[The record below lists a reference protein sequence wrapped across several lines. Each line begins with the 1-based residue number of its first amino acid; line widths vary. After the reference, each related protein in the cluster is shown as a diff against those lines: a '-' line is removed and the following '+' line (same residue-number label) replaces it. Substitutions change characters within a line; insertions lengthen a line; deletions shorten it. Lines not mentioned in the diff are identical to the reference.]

1 MKNIVPFPT
10 RVKAVALTSVFCA
23 GSMSLQAQTTFLD
36 TTNLKPKFET
46 VEVVNSAGET
56 VTAIQASAATF
67 ETDANGVITSKE
79 LKEVVVEVAP
89 SVVGEEITLEKI
101 VTQVTKTAT
110 PDPVTGVFEVVVIEQ
125 EKTTPVDAE
134 GTETGATTTE
144 TAFDILSD
152 VDEEELDLA
161 PATSFVAIDPEL
173 EIPVVIS
180 AE

>member
-1 MKNIVPFPT
+1 MKNKVPFSSI
-10 RVKAVALTSVFCA
+10 ASALVFCA
-23 GSMSLQAQTTFLD
+23 GSVGLQAQTTFLD

-46 VEVVNSAGET
+46 VEVVNSAGEP
-56 VTAIQASAATF
+56 VSAIQASAATF

-89 SVVGEEITLEKI
+89 TVVGGESTLEKI

-110 PDPVTGVFEVVVIEQ
+110 PDPVTGVFEVLVIEQ
-125 EKTTPVDAE
+125 EKTTPVDSE

-144 TAFDILSD
+144 TVFDIITD
-152 VDEEELDLA
+152 VEEEELELA
-161 PATSFVAIDPEL
+161 PATSFEEVDPEL

>member
-1 MKNIVPFPT
+1 MKNIVPFSSI
-10 RVKAVALTSVFCA
+10 AFASVFCA
-23 GSMSLQAQTTFLD
+23 GSVSLQAQTTFLD

-46 VEVVNSAGET
+46 VVVVNSAGET
-56 VTAIQASAATF
+56 VSAIQASAATF
-67 ETDANGVITSKE
+67 ETDSNGVITSKE

-89 SVVGEEITLEKI
+89 TVVGEESTLEKI

-144 TAFDILSD
+144 TAFEFLTD

-161 PATSFVAIDPEL
+161 PATSFVEVDPEL
-173 EIPVVIS
+173 EVPVVIS